1 MSAERRGL
9 SVGLVLT
16 ITFVAFEA
24 LAVSTVMPDVA
35 KEFGPDGEALY
46 GWAFT
51 AFFLGTLIGIV
62 AIGGMIDRGL
72 AAPFLGGLGLF
83 AIGLLV
89 GGLAPSMQVLVL
101 GRFIQ
106 GLGAGAIPP
115 IAYVAIGRSMPEEL
129 RPHMFALMSTAWALP
144 GVIGPAIAGIV
155 GDTIGWRAVFLG
167 LLPLIALGA
176 IATTPALRAVAPP
189 PETAE
194 AEATAASSLRRRLP
208 LALVVTLGT
217 ALFTAAITAGD
228 PTLLLVLA
236 VPGVVMGTFA
246 LRRLTPP
253 GTLRAARGLP
263 SAILVRGLI
272 TFGFFSVDAYVSRA
286 LVDVRGMSLSQAGIV
301 LTATTITWTSGS
313 WIQAHWNSRW
323 SLPTF
328 VRAGT
333 LFVALGIATF
343 ALVLVPAVP
352 VWLAIPTFAIAGLG
366 MGLNYSPLGLIMLRE
381 APPAEQ
387 GSASSALSLTDAL
400 GTALGTGV
408 SGAIVAAALRA
419 DAGLAQGL
427 AIAFGVGLLV
437 ILLSAAIAGRLHPA
451 TAHGRRPALR

>member
-1 MSAERRGL
+1 
-9 SVGLVLT
+9 
-16 ITFVAFEA
+16 
-24 LAVSTVMPDVA
+24 MPDVA
-35 KEFGPDGEALY
+35 AEFGADGENLY

-72 AAPFLGGLGLF
+72 AGPFLGGLGLF

-89 GGLAPSMQVLVL
+89 GGLAPSMQILIL

-129 RPHMFALMSTAWALP
+129 RPRMFAWLSTAWALP
-144 GVIGPAIAGIV
+144 GVIGPAIAGLV

-189 PETAE
+189 DEAVE
-194 AEATAASSLRRRLP
+194 AEARATSSVRRRLP
-208 LALVVTLGT
+208 LAIVVTVGT

-228 PTLLLVLA
+228 PLLLVGLGL
-236 VPGVVMGTFA
+236 PGVVMGTYA

-263 SAILVRGLI
+263 SAILIRGLV
-272 TFGFFSVDAYVSRA
+272 TFGFFSVDAYVSRV

-301 LTATTITWTSGS
+301 LTATVITWTTGS
-313 WIQAHWNSRW
+313 WIQAHWNNRW
-323 SLPTF
+323 PLHAF
-328 VRAGT
+328 VRGGM
-333 LFVALGIATF
+333 LLVAVGIATF
-343 ALVLVPAVP
+343 SLVLIPEVP
-352 VWLAIPTFAIAGLG
+352 VWLAIPTFALAGLG
-366 MGLNYSPLGLIMLRE
+366 MGLSYSPLGLIMLRE
-381 APPAEQ
+381 ATPAEQ
-387 GSASSALSLTDAL
+387 GSASSALSLTDSL

-427 AIAFGVGLLV
+427 AVAFGVGLVV
-437 ILLSAAIAGRLHPA
+437 ILLGAAIAGRLRPA
-451 TAHGRRPALR
+451 TALGRVPALR

>member
-1 MSAERRGL
+1 M
-9 SVGLVLT
+9 T

-35 KEFGPDGEALY
+35 EEFGRDGENLY
-46 GWAFT
+46 GWAFS

-72 AAPFLGGLGLF
+72 AGPFLGGLGLF
-83 AIGLLV
+83 AVGLLV
-89 GGLAPSMQVLVL
+89 GGLAPSMQILIL

-129 RPHMFALMSTAWALP
+129 RPRMFAWLSTAWALP
-144 GVIGPAIAGIV
+144 GVIGPAIAGVV

-167 LLPLIALGA
+167 LLPLIAVGA

-189 PETAE
+189 DAAVE
-194 AEATAASSLRRRLP
+194 AEARATSSIRRRLP
-208 LALVVTLGT
+208 LAIVVTVGT
-217 ALFTAAITAGD
+217 ALFTAAITARD
-228 PTLLLVLA
+228 PLFLVALG
-236 VPGVVMGTFA
+236 VPGVVMGTYA
-246 LRRLTPP
+246 LRRLTPA

-263 SAILVRGLI
+263 SAILIRGLV
-272 TFGFFSVDAYVSRA
+272 TFGFFAVDAYVSRV

-301 LTATTITWTSGS
+301 LTATVITWTSGS
-313 WIQAHWNSRW
+313 WIQAHWNNRW
-323 SLPTF
+323 PLHTF
-328 VRAGT
+328 VRAGM
-333 LFVALGIATF
+333 LLVAIGIASF
-343 ALVLVPAVP
+343 SLVLIPEVP
-352 VWLAIPTFAIAGLG
+352 VWLAIPTFALAGLG
-366 MGLNYSPLGLIMLRE
+366 MGLSYSPLGLIMLRE

-387 GSASSALSLTDAL
+387 GSASSALSLTDSL

-427 AIAFGVGLLV
+427 AVAFGVGLLV
-437 ILLSAAIAGRLHPA
+437 ILLGAGIAGRLRPA
-451 TAHGRRPALR
+451 TAHGRVPALR

>member
-1 MSAERRGL
+1 M
-9 SVGLVLT
+9 
-16 ITFVAFEA
+16 AFEA

-35 KEFGPDGEALY
+35 EEFGRDGENLY

-72 AAPFLGGLGLF
+72 AGPFLGGLGLF
-83 AIGLLV
+83 SIGLLV

-129 RPHMFALMSTAWALP
+129 RPRMFALMSTAWALP

-167 LLPLIALGA
+167 LLPLIAVGA
-176 IATTPALRAVAPP
+176 VATTPALRAVAPP
-189 PETAE
+189 PEAAE
-194 AEATAASSLRRRLP
+194 AEAKAASSLRRRLP
-208 LALVVTLGT
+208 LAIVVTAGT

-228 PTLLLVLA
+228 PVLLVALA
-236 VPGVVMGTFA
+236 PPGLVMGIYA

-263 SAILVRGLI
+263 SAILIRGLV
-272 TFGFFSVDAYVSRA
+272 TFGFFAVDAYVSRV

-301 LTATTITWTSGS
+301 LTATTITWTGGS
-313 WIQAHWNSRW
+313 WIQAHWNNRW
-323 SLPTF
+323 PLHVF
-328 VRAGT
+328 VRSGIV
-333 LFVALGIATF
+333 LVAIGIATF
-343 ALVLVPAVP
+343 ALVLIPEVP
-352 VWLAIPTFAIAGLG
+352 VWFAIPTFALAVLG

-387 GSASSALSLTDAL
+387 GSASSALSLTDSL

-408 SGAIVAAALRA
+408 SGAIIAAGLRA

-427 AIAFGVGLLV
+427 AVAFGVGLLV
-437 ILLSAAIAGRLHPA
+437 ILCGAGIAGRLRPA
-451 TAHGRRPALR
+451 TAHGRGPALR